1 MTPSLAPTVATSRWR
16 SALLVAMVVIAAAIT
31 GAAATKPLLSALIDG
46 GATRN
51 GPWRTSATTGSA
63 AGNPWERAAVAIAG
77 LYALTPQEAVYFTAF
92 TDNAGETL
100 RGDCRYRLQGAPP
113 PARWWS
119 ITAYGADHY
128 LVPNSAGVYARHA
141 SNLPP
146 STDGRFDF
154 ALSAA
159 ATADNGLPIPPAGP
173 FSLTMRV
180 YNPAPVVLSQLA
192 TLPLPTITREGCP

>member
-1 MTPSLAPTVATSRWR
+1 MTTLLTPTVATSRWR
-16 SALLVAMVVIAAAIT
+16 SALVLGAVVIAAAVT
-31 GAAATKPLLSALIDG
+31 GAAATKPVLSALIDG

-92 TDNAGETL
+92 TDSSGETL
-100 RGDCRYRLQGAPP
+100 RGDCRYRVQGKPP

-128 LVPNSAGVYARHA
+128 LVPNAAGVYARHA
-141 SNLPP
+141 SNLP
-146 STDGRFDF
+146 SSADGHFDF
-154 ALSAA
+154 ALSAV
-159 ATADNGLPIPPAGP
+159 ATADSGLPIPATGP

-180 YNPAPVVLSQLA
+180 YNPAPEVLAQLA
-192 TLPLPTITREGCP
+192 TLPLPTIVREGCP